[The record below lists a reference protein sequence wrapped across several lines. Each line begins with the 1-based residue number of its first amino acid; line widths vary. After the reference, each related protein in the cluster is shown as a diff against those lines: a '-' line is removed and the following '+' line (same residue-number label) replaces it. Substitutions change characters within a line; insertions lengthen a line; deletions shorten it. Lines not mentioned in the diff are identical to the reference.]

1 MHGASASQINAV
13 SDTAATHVP
22 VELGDEL
29 CTFIGKGI
37 PIPHIATGDN
47 IHHECDISNSA
58 SNRTDIAQQK
68 DTVDPKVEQQIRALA
83 QKYDEAINKH
93 DSVAIASLYAQNGV
107 WRTYDHGSF
116 YGQKAIEKGYARW
129 VFTTWQVRNHF
140 TSVNRI
146 FARGN
151 EIRSSGTWSCTF
163 QNTDGG
169 PANDEGLYSWVIIR
183 ERYLEDPQ

>member
-1 MHGASASQINAV
+1 MKIRLAV
-13 SDTAATHVP
+13 VLVGLAISF
-22 VELGDEL
+22 VEP
-29 CTFIGKGI
+29 TF
-37 PIPHIATGDN
+37 
-47 IHHECDISNSA
+47 
-58 SNRTDIAQQK
+58 AQQK

-116 YGQKAIEKGYARW
+116 YGQKAIEKAYARW
-129 VFTTWQVRNHF
+129 VFTTWQVRNYL

-163 QNTDGG
+163 QNTSGG
-169 PANDEGLYSWVIIR
+169 PANDEGRYSWVIVREGDTWKIR
-183 ERYLEDPQ
+183 SDTASGKGSASSVAY